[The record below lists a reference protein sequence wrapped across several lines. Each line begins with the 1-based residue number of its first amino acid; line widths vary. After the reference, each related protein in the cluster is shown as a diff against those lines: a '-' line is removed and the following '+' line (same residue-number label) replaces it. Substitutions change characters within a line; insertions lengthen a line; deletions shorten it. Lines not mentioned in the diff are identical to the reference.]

1 MRDRSQQIT
10 RRRRTHTSPVPETIF
25 EDRVQI
31 VNEST
36 RPRPT
41 TRSRLYTRRETQSHQ
56 IVRQPRRNLPRS
68 SQDSLDSNLQRFHSQ
83 QNLSTVVSID
93 EPAGRSSYS
102 GSTSL
107 SSRYENQSLSYF
119 YRSKIILLKLTP

>member
-41 TRSRLYTRRETQSHQ
+41 SRSRLYTVKVYTVTRRETQSHQ
-56 IVRQPRRNLPRS
+56 IVRQPRRNSPRS

-107 SSRYENQSLSYF
+107 SSRLGLGLGE
-119 YRSKIILLKLTP
+119 

>member
-41 TRSRLYTRRETQSHQ
+41 SRSRLYTVTRRETQSHQ
-56 IVRQPRRNLPRS
+56 IVRQPRRNPSRS

-107 SSRYENQSLSYF
+107 SSRLGLGLGE
-119 YRSKIILLKLTP
+119 